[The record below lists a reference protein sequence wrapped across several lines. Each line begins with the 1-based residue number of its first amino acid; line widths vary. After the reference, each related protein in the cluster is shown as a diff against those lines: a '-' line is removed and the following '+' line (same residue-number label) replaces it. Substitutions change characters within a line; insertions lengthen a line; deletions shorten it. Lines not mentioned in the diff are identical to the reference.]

1 VIRLGLSFIM
11 VRGDGIKRV
20 IVSRVDG
27 LIDRGEKSY
36 IC

>member
-20 IVSRVDG
+20 IVSRVRW
-27 LIDRGEKSY
+27 IDR
-36 IC
+36 